1 MIRLKEEKDT
11 KHMHKNIFI
20 VFIFHFL
27 DLPYGSLAMSF
38 GLLKMP
44 KMPELKTW
52 KMEGFVVD
60 KSFVLNNI
68 KYK

>member
-1 MIRLKEEKDT
+1 M
-11 KHMHKNIFI
+11 
-20 VFIFHFL
+20 FL
-27 DLPYGSLAMSF
+27 FSDLPYGNLAMSF

-52 KMEGFVVD
+52 KMDGFTAD
-60 KSFVLNNI
+60 KNFDFNKI